1 MTINVDELK
10 KWMKQNSKHLVVGIV
25 LVLVGFAD
33 TTITRANL
41 KALSAM

>member
-25 LVLVGFAD
+25 LVLVGFAGYHYH
-33 TTITRANL
+33 
-41 KALSAM
+41 KS